1 MFFNNLTTKD
11 TTMTTRTMQELIN
24 IFEDSIFECADD
36 ATRLKAFDSILLKLK
51 DCTDE
56 DKYLAS
62 ELFNSLDYTDDEI
75 ADLLN
80 SN

>member
-1 MFFNNLTTKD
+1 
-11 TTMTTRTMQELIN
+11 MTAKTMQELIN

-36 ATRLKAFDSILLKLK
+36 AAADEAFDNILLKLQ

-62 ELFNSLDYTDDEI
+62 ELFNSLDYSDDEI
-75 ADLLN
+75 YDLIN
-80 SN
+80 NA